1 MGAPPT
7 VAEAEAARVAEGGPR
22 GAPALFRP
30 LDVQDVL
37 DRYALRMESGQCPVD
52 HLAEFLRAEATAETE
67 AVVSVLLL
75 LAVDEINS
83 RRASA
88 SSG

>member
-1 MGAPPT
+1 MGAPAT
-7 VAEAEAARVAEGGPR
+7 VAEAEAARVAEGGPP
-22 GAPALFRP
+22 GAPASPRP

-37 DRYALRMESGQCPVD
+37 DRYALRVESGQCPVD
-52 HLAEFLRAEATAETE
+52 FLAELLRAEATTETE
-67 AVVSVLLL
+67 VVVSVLLL